1 MEKKHGFFTV
11 LVLLLTVFLFI
22 GCERP
27 DLGVYDKKVPA
38 DQHCTLEIAGSISV
52 TSFNNKK
59 VNWKL
64 TFGRMTAK
72 SEDQTII
79 KIPQG
84 NHELSVNFWTHD
96 NWDTYASVNNVKI
109 SNNFIAGHTYRLIAI
124 LTIDDKP
131 VETYSY
137 KEKVLPTSVE
147 FRIIDK
153 GVTPKAEE

>member
-1 MEKKHGFFTV
+1 MNKKQG
-11 LVLLLTVFLFI
+11 LLTVFVLLTIFLLI
-22 GCERP
+22 GCSRP

-38 DQHCTLEIAGSISV
+38 DQLCTLEIAGSISV

-64 TFGRMTAK
+64 SFGKMTK
-72 SEDQTII
+72 SSDEQTII

-84 NHELSVNFWTHD
+84 NHEMLVNFWTQD
-96 NWDTYASVNNVKI
+96 KYVTNASVDNVKI

-124 LTIDDKP
+124 LTIDGKQ
-131 VETYSY
+131 EENY
-137 KEKVLPTSVE
+137 KAISPVLPTSVE

-153 GVTPKAEE
+153 GVTPNR

>member
-1 MEKKHGFFTV
+1 MKKQVFLTV
-11 LVLLLTVFLFI
+11 FVLLTIFLFI

-38 DQHCTLEIAGSISV
+38 DQLCTLEIAGSISV
-52 TSFNNKK
+52 TSFNDKK

-64 TFGRMTAK
+64 TIGTLTAK
-72 SEDQTII
+72 RDDQTVI

-84 NHELSVNFWTHD
+84 NHELTVNFWTHD
-96 NWDTYASVNNVKI
+96 SWDTRATVDNVKI
-109 SNNFIAGHTYRLIAI
+109 TNNFIAGHTYRLIAI
-124 LTIDDKP
+124 LTIDGKP

-137 KEKVLPTSVE
+137 KAKVLPTAVE

-153 GVTPKAEE
+153 GVTSKAAE

>member
-1 MEKKHGFFTV
+1 MNKKQVFLTV
-11 LVLLLTVFLFI
+11 LILLTIFMFI
-22 GCERP
+22 GCSRP

-38 DQHCTLEIAGSISV
+38 DQLCTLEIAGSISV
-52 TSFNNKK
+52 TRFNNKK

-64 TFGRMTAK
+64 TIGTLTAT
-72 SEDQTII
+72 SDDQTVI

-96 NWDTYASVNNVKI
+96 SWDTRATVDNVKI
-109 SNNFIAGHTYRLIAI
+109 TNNFIAGHTYRLIAI
-124 LTIDDKP
+124 LTIDGKP

-137 KEKVLPTSVE
+137 KAKVLPTAVE

-153 GVTPKAEE
+153 GVTSKAAE